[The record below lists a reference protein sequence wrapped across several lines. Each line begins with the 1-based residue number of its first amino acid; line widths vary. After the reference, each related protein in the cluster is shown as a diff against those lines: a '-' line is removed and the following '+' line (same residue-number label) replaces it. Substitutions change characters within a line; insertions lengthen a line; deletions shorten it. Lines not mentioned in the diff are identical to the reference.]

1 MPFFLRLIIFKVFA
15 KKSHHIDLMIMKFYR
30 KDLKK
35 MKIAQK
41 RNKANVHKNWIL
53 RKFIIFYQTS
63 LINVYQKS

>member
-1 MPFFLRLIIFKVFA
+1 
-15 KKSHHIDLMIMKFYR
+15 MKFYR

-63 LINVYQKS
+63 LFDIYQKS